1 MSTAEI
7 ILATTDPLLPHH
19 EAVVR
24 IQGADPIIASLTG
37 CPRWEAGGYHMARF
51 GVAEL
56 ANQPEPIRRYI
67 HGMSWTARWESL
79 GVLCLEPLEY
89 QVEDAAGIGVLNVLG
104 EDHRDDCAGHGRLLL
119 HRITYKE
126 QPAHG

>member
-1 MSTAEI
+1 MNTAEI

-24 IQGADPIIASLTG
+24 MVGADPIIASLTG

-51 GVAEL
+51 GVSEL
-56 ANQPEPIRRYI
+56 ADQPGDIRQYI
-67 HGMSWTARWESL
+67 HGISYTARWESL
-79 GVLCLEPLEY
+79 GVMCLEPLEY

-119 HRITYKE
+119 HRLKNRT
-126 QPAHG
+126 QPTHG